1 MIVPNVFSVFRAA
14 FLHQKHLKHARHWY
28 EKLWQDLAK
37 TWSKAIYTRNLYKKK
52 KKKRYTLKLTE
63 IVLYCLEQNKPM
75 KREIEMIKKLK
86 ASGYFLRFCKNL
98 WNVLAGV

>member
-1 MIVPNVFSVFRAA
+1 MKNYGKIW
-14 FLHQKHLKHARHWY
+14 QKLDQ
-28 EKLWQDLAK
+28 KLFTLE
-37 TWSKAIYTRNLYKKK
+37 IFIKKK

>member
-1 MIVPNVFSVFRAA
+1 MKNYGKIW
-14 FLHQKHLKHARHWY
+14 QKLDQ
-28 EKLWQDLAK
+28 KLFTLE
-37 TWSKAIYTRNLYKKK
+37 IFIKKK

-75 KREIEMIKKLK
+75 KREIGMIKKLK

-98 WNVLAGV
+98 

>member
-1 MIVPNVFSVFRAA
+1 MKNYGKIW
-14 FLHQKHLKHARHWY
+14 QKLDQ
-28 EKLWQDLAK
+28 KLFTLE
-37 TWSKAIYTRNLYKKK
+37 IFIKKK

-86 ASGYFLRFCKNL
+86 ASGYFLQFCKNL
-98 WNVLAGV
+98 

>member
-1 MIVPNVFSVFRAA
+1 MKNYGKIW
-14 FLHQKHLKHARHWY
+14 QKLDQRLFTL
-28 EKLWQDLAK
+28 E
-37 TWSKAIYTRNLYKKK
+37 IFIKKK

-98 WNVLAGV
+98 

>member
-1 MIVPNVFSVFRAA
+1 MKNYGKIW
-14 FLHQKHLKHARHWY
+14 QKLDQ
-28 EKLWQDLAK
+28 KLFTLE
-37 TWSKAIYTRNLYKKK
+37 IFIKKK

-98 WNVLAGV
+98 